1 MTRQKLMDLIN
12 EQMPEVMAA
21 PSEDFDGCA
30 GGMWFR
36 GSEDFHED
44 NYIFDIYADNDTGGV
59 HPKLAALLKRHG
71 WYSEPYDSGTLM
83 AWQ

>member
-21 PSEDFDGCA
+21 PSEDFDGCD

-36 GSEDFHED
+36 GSVDFHEE
-44 NYIFDIYADNDTGGV
+44 NYIFEVYADKDAGSF
-59 HPKLAALLKRHG
+59 HPRLSALLTKHG
-71 WYSEPYDSGTLM
+71 WHSEPYDSGTLM

>member
-12 EQMPEVMAA
+12 EQMPEVMAT

-36 GSEDFHED
+36 GSEDFYED

-59 HPKLAALLKRHG
+59 HPKLAALLTEHG

-83 AWQ
+83 AWK